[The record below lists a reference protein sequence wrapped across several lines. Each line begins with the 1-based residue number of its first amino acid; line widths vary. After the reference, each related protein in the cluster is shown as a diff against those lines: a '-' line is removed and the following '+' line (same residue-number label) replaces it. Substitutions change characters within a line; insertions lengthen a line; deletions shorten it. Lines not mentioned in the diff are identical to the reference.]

1 MNDEKC
7 IKAKKENKPFDL
19 ALKSCENDSSGGV
32 PIVIEN
38 QDRFLI
44 QKLIQTNLR
53 YENQYSNLKTLK
65 SKKAILS

>member
-7 IKAKKENKPFDL
+7 IIAKKENKPFDL
-19 ALKSCENDSSGGV
+19 ALKSCENDSSGGG

-44 QKLIQTNLR
+44 RKILNMKI
-53 YENQYSNLKTLK
+53 SNL
-65 SKKAILS
+65 I

>member
-44 QKLIQTNLR
+44 QKISDMKISTLI
-53 YENQYSNLKTLK
+53 
-65 SKKAILS
+65 